1 MKSVKAVHAALR
13 KGPLAAVPMGMIHG
27 RMEAQER
34 NRVMEEFVQGTIKIL
49 IATTIIEV
57 GIDVP
62 RATVLVVENADRY
75 GLSQLHQLRGRVGR
89 SNQKSYCFLHAE
101 LEDGSDAQKRLSYF
115 CKHHDGFQI
124 AEMDL
129 SMRGPGDVAG
139 YKQSGWE
146 DLRIADILRDARLF
160 ARIQQDL
167 DMVMFK
173 AETVI

>member
-1 MKSVKAVHAALR
+1 MKSVKAVYATLR
-13 KGPLAAVPMGMIHG
+13 KGPLSPVSIGTIHG
-27 RMEAQER
+27 KMEAQER
-34 NRVMEEFVQGTIKIL
+34 NQVMEEFVQGNIKIL

-62 RATVLVVENADRY
+62 NATVLVVENADRY

-89 SNQKSYCFLHAE
+89 SHKKSYCFLHAE

-115 CKHHDGFQI
+115 CKHHNGFEI

-129 SMRGPGDVAG
+129 SLRGPGDVTG

-146 DLRIADILRDARLF
+146 DLRIADILRDASLF

-167 DMVMFK
+167 DLVMLKTSTF
-173 AETVI
+173 V